1 MRYVILAANSD
12 MISHEQSTELLDAT
26 MSVLEENTAESTPQ
40 SGKGIIDKWLVELH
54 KTENATE
61 IADTLERVKTQL
73 ESDQINNEEL
83 SGLLSTLA
91 TQTTEFS
98 TLMGSEGDIA
108 PRLEGLA
115 SSLRTMAG
123 ELNHS

>member
-1 MRYVILAANSD
+1 

-26 MSVLEENTAESTPQ
+26 MSVLEGNAAESTPQ
-40 SGKGIIDKWLVELH
+40 SGKGIIDKWLVELR
-54 KTENATE
+54 KTENATD
-61 IADTLERVKTQL
+61 ITNTLEHVKTQL
-73 ESDQINNEEL
+73 ESDQINADEL
-83 SGLLSTLA
+83 SELLSTLA

-123 ELNHS
+123 QLGNS

>member
-1 MRYVILAANSD
+1 MPFVILAVNSD

-26 MSVLEENTAESTPQ
+26 MSVLEEDMANSTPQ
-40 SGKGIIDKWLVELH
+40 SGKGVIDKWLVELR

-61 IADTLERVKTQL
+61 ITDTLEHVKTQL

-83 SGLLSTLA
+83 SELLSTLA

-123 ELNHS
+123 QLSHR